1 MGAQSQGKPEVQA
14 VSAAVNPLDQY
25 PDASAD
31 TAEKKTDT
39 LKSENAKADSK
50 GTSLKVRR
58 ETATERNPTG

>member
-1 MGAQSQGKPEVQA
+1 MDAQSQGKPEVQA

-39 LKSENAKADSK
+39 VKSENAKADSK
-50 GTSLKVRR
+50 GTEQAEK
-58 ETATERNPTG
+58 EEEDK